1 VSSCSRIRV
10 STNAVSVSPDP
21 NTLPILRR
29 TAREYCFVKE
39 YSQELLLKIIHK
51 STVVH
56 DKERINTKFDL

>member
-10 STNAVSVSPDP
+10 STKAVSVTSDP
-21 NTLPILRR
+21 NTVPILR
-29 TAREYCFVKE
+29 TAREYCCVKE

-51 STVVH
+51 SMVVH